1 MKALKNYLKNNS
13 IMFLLALIIGLIGR
27 MSVGYFSDA
36 VKTYAESIIINY
48 SRNIIDQG
56 VTNGVID
63 DLNGES
69 LLQEVYDSNGKV
81 SYAYLDARKINM
93 IRTNTSKY
101 VTEAIDV
108 INNQDTFKSIEIP
121 LGYFFGRNYFLSNG
135 IKVPIELEVIG
146 NQSIEIKSS
155 VESYGINTT
164 ILKVELHVS
173 LDIQSVIPFQSAKIK
188 TNTIIPLSLEII
200 NNEIPYYLGDLLEWI
215 FLFIFLK

>member
-1 MKALKNYLKNNS
+1 MKALKNYLKKNS

-56 VTNGVID
+56 VTNAVID